1 MSDIIRVLR
10 VVEYIGERAEVEK
23 VINLSVKGTRIV
35 NDKLTINAVTVGD
48 FAEIL
53 KAQGETD
60 NGK

>member
-1 MSDIIRVLR
+1 MSDIIRVIR

>member
-1 MSDIIRVLR
+1 MSDIIRVVR
-10 VVEYIGERAEVEK
+10 VVEYIGERAAVEK
-23 VINLSVKGTRIV
+23 VIKQSIKGTRIV
-35 NDKLTINAVTVGD
+35 SNKLTINAVTVGD

>member
-53 KAQGETD
+53 KAQGEATND
-60 NGK
+60 K